1 MMRPGYKGLTQMQLY
16 PSQTLYN
23 MLADADD
30 ENEVQCIYEHI
41 ANHNMLQDPSYIDL
55 VDILGEEAY
64 GPYNEIGIQ
73 KKNRCVL
80 CCLKVGWCNAL
91 AIFTFKKHLTCI
103 HQRN

>member
-30 ENEVQCIYEHI
+30 GNEVQCIYEHI

-73 KKNRCVL
+73 RRIDAYFAACRKW
-80 CCLKVGWCNAL
+80 GGA
-91 AIFTFKKHLTCI
+91 
-103 HQRN
+103 